1 MKMSKSV
8 LSVLTVGMLAAGSA
22 LAGPPVAVTFKNLGT
37 ADATYTIITNNEA
50 TTNVNAVPK
59 PVTTVK
65 AGGADTY
72 TVQSNLSPI
81 ANYAN
86 LRYTIGGKTC
96 TFLATYV
103 GTVGSGGSTIPKW
116 NNTATPS
123 GGAVCTAKV
132 TSTNIST
139 YAWSVEFTM
148 K

>member
-8 LSVLTVGMLAAGSA
+8 LSVLAIGMLAAGSA

-37 ADATYTIITNNEA
+37 ADATYKIITSNEA
-50 TTNVNAVPK
+50 TTNVNSVPK
-59 PVTTVK
+59 PMTTVL
-65 AGGADTY
+65 AGGSNTY
-72 TVQSNLSPI
+72 TIQSNLSPI

-103 GTVGSGGSTIPKW
+103 GMPGQLGSTIPKW

-139 YAWSVEFTM
+139 YAWAVEFTM

>member
-1 MKMSKSV
+1 MKMSKCVFPV
-8 LSVLTVGMLAAGSA
+8 LAVSMLMAGSA

-37 ADATYTIITNNEA
+37 ADATYKIVTSNEA
-50 TTNVNAVPK
+50 TTNVNSTPK
-59 PVTTVK
+59 PATTVP
-65 AGGADTY
+65 AGGTDFY
-72 TVQSNLSPI
+72 TIQSNLSPD

-103 GTVGSGGSTIPKW
+103 GVPGQLGSTVPKW

-139 YAWSVEFTM
+139 YAWAVEFTM

>member
-1 MKMSKSV
+1 MPVGFMAGEKKSIYGEGWRMG
-8 LSVLTVGMLAAGSA
+8 LHFFR
-22 LAGPPVAVTFKNLGT
+22 P
-37 ADATYTIITNNEA
+37 
-50 TTNVNAVPK
+50 
-59 PVTTVK
+59 VK

-72 TVQSNLSPI
+72 TVQSSLSPI